1 MARVDPL
8 TPFNDFQN
16 DEVCEKQ
23 FLHGSSFAREIIHF
37 KQSNNFNPWTYLER
51 YPASIGKH
59 EVYMMY
65 GQGPE
70 FQLKGARLRIEMCVY
85 DDTLT
90 QMEVQDLYR
99 VLYDEPFEVAA
110 EIGNFVK
117 KVVATIEIKEEDL
130 GRDLLGF
137 KVQLI
142 GDQPDSLMKDFYWEG
157 IAILK
162 ASGGFERKP
171 VPQLCTIF

>member
-1 MARVDPL
+1 
-8 TPFNDFQN
+8 
-16 DEVCEKQ
+16 
-23 FLHGSSFAREIIHF
+23 
-37 KQSNNFNPWTYLER
+37 
-51 YPASIGKH
+51 
-59 EVYMMY
+59 
-65 GQGPE
+65 
-70 FQLKGARLRIEMCVY
+70 MCVY
-85 DDTLT
+85 DDTLP
-90 QMEVQDLYR
+90 QVEIQDLYR
-99 VLYDEPFEVAA
+99 VVYDEPFEAAA

-137 KVQLI
+137 KVTLI
-142 GDQPDSLMKDFYWEG
+142 GDQPDSIMKDFYWEG